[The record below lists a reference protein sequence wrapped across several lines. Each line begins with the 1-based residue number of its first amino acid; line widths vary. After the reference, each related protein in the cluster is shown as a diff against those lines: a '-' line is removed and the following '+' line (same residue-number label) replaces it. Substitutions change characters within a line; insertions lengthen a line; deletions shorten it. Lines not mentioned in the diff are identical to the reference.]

1 MATLRLGAFASGL
14 TGKSGST
21 VFVQT
26 PGGVLVRDRVIP
38 ANPQTPS
45 QVAARMRL
53 RKATAAWSNL
63 DPEVVERWEAYA
75 QELAER
81 DPATGFMRS
90 PRPMNVF
97 CALYMKLLTLDPTTS
112 PPQDPPAQPFFG
124 DRASMVA
131 HGEPGAV
138 RFEAVTP
145 NGPGTVTELL
155 LQPLASRN
163 RAVYPRKYRA
173 QGFHAFAEAG
183 ESLVVPAPPGWTAAG
198 YRFVDSATGRAT
210 PIVASGKV
218 LVG

>member
-1 MATLRLGAFASGL
+1 MATLRLGAFTSGL
-14 TGKSGST
+14 TGKSGTT

-38 ANPQTPS
+38 HDPQTPS
-45 QVAARMRL
+45 QVKARMRL
-53 RKATAAWSNL
+53 RRATMAWSNL
-63 DPEVVERWEAYA
+63 DPEAIERWESYA

-97 CALYMKLLTLDPTTS
+97 CALYMKLLMLDPTT
-112 PPQDPPAQPFFG
+112 PPPHHPPAQPFFG
-124 DRASMVA
+124 DRASLVA

-163 RAVYPRKYRA
+163 RATYPRKYRT
-173 QGFHAFAEAG
+173 QGFHVFAEAG
-183 ESLVVPAPPGWTAAG
+183 ESDLVSAPPGWTATG
-198 YRFVDSATGRAT
+198 YRFVDAATGRTT
-210 PIVASGKV
+210 PIVGAGKV